1 MEYNK
6 IVAITG
12 LTGLYELL
20 NSKTDGAIVRSLDD
34 NSTKFVASRVHNFS
48 HLESIEVYT
57 VKENINLADLF
68 KSMQESGEK
77 VPDTK
82 DSKAVKNYFLKVYP
96 DMDFERVYISDM
108 KKMVKWYE
116 VLNGK
121 VEFKLSEPETEEA
134 AEEVVEKQEEATAKE
149 EPIIKEEPV
158 TAEQEVI
165 AEPAAP
171 KKAKKAKK

>member
-34 NSTKFVASRVHNFS
+34 DSTKFVASRVHNFS

-68 KSMQESGEK
+68 KTMEDCTET
-77 VPDTK
+77 VPDAKNAK
-82 DSKAVKNYFLKVYP
+82 DVKTYFEKVYP

-108 KKMVKWYE
+108 KKMIKWFD
-116 VLNGK
+116 LLKGK
-121 VEFKLSEPETEEA
+121 VEFKLSEPAGEEPVEEA
-134 AEEVVEKQEEATAKE
+134 ASTE
-149 EPIIKEEPV
+149 EPAVSEEPV
-158 TAEQEVI
+158 V
-165 AEPAAP
+165 AEPVVAEVVPEEPAKPPKTKMP
-171 KKAKKAKK
+171 KK

>member
-34 NSTKFVASRVHNFS
+34 DSTKFVASRVHNFS

-68 KSMQESGEK
+68 KTMEESPEM
-77 VPDTK
+77 VPDAKDTK
-82 DSKAVKNYFLKVYP
+82 SVKTYFEKVYP

-108 KKMVKWYE
+108 KKMIKWFD
-116 VLNGK
+116 LLKGK
-121 VEFKLSEPETEEA
+121 VEFKLSEPASEEPVEEA
-134 AEEVVEKQEEATAKE
+134 ASPNELTAA
-149 EPIIKEEPV
+149 EEPV
-158 TAEQEVI
+158 VAEDVPE
-165 AEPAAP
+165 EPANPSKTKKP
-171 KKAKKAKK
+171 KK

>member
-68 KSMQESGEK
+68 KAMEEHTEK
-77 VPDTK
+77 VPDSK
-82 DSKAVKNYFLKVYP
+82 DSKAVKNYFQLVYP

-108 KKMVKWYE
+108 KKMIKWYD
-116 VLNGK
+116 LLQGK
-121 VEFKLSEPETEEA
+121 VEFKVSEPATNELEEEA
-134 AEEVVEKQEEATAKE
+134 PVKE
-149 EPIIKEEPV
+149 EEPV
-158 TAEQEVI
+158 AESTES
-165 AEPAAP
+165 P
-171 KKAKKAKK
+171 KTEQKK

>member
-68 KSMQESGEK
+68 KAMEQHTEK

-82 DSKAVKNYFLKVYP
+82 DSKAVKIYFQIVYP

-108 KKMVKWYE
+108 KKMIKWYD
-116 VLNGK
+116 LLQGK
-121 VEFKLSEPETEEA
+121 VEFKVPEPEANETADED
-134 AEEVVEKQEEATAKE
+134 VVKEDEKADEST
-149 EPIIKEEPV
+149 EPV
-158 TAEQEVI
+158 
-165 AEPAAP
+165 
-171 KKAKKAKK
+171 KADKEK

>member
-57 VKENINLADLF
+57 VKENINLVELF
-68 KSMQESGEK
+68 KTMEQHTEK
-77 VPDTK
+77 LPDSK
-82 DSKAVKNYFLKVYP
+82 DAKAVKSYFQTVYP

-116 VLNGK
+116 SLKGK
-121 VEFKLSEPETEEA
+121 VEFKIAETS
-134 AEEVVEKQEEATAKE
+134 KE
-149 EPIIKEEPV
+149 EPGEEIVEDKVSPNEAAV
-158 TAEQEVI
+158 KDKISENVEVSAESTELV
-165 AEPAAP
+165 E
-171 KKAKKAKK
+171 KKNN